1 MTLLGVA
8 FLLEGLLVFCTS
20 FNVRLGCLVYLTFL
34 QTFDTLRF
42 VSVFGFQGTKCG
54 LFVRTEERKRSSRE
68 PRLSVTEFLSV
79 IRKQKFFYPLITGK
93 YQFFYIIILSD
104 VFFIESGSHLLS
116 HAVSSIVPSAA

>member
-54 LFVRTEERKRSSRE
+54 LFVLKEHIHFCISLFSDI
-68 PRLSVTEFLSV
+68 SVGLGC
-79 IRKQKFFYPLITGK
+79 L
-93 YQFFYIIILSD
+93 
-104 VFFIESGSHLLS
+104 
-116 HAVSSIVPSAA
+116 VSIFNL